1 MASSHGIK
9 VVHVFHTK
17 VNEFDKKG
25 TDVKRFTSGHLLMK
39 EGVYSS
45 WNRKRLTDK
54 EKGGQKERAELFGE
68 AIIQLS
74 NQLYQ
79 TVTGGPIVRQPDGQT
94 LKM

>member
-1 MASSHGIK
+1 MCYVHTIHALEKKENKKPHTVIHRFYETETKPFMASSHGIK

-39 EGVYSS
+39 EGIYSS

-54 EKGGQKERAELFGE
+54 EKGGQKERA
-68 AIIQLS
+68 
-74 NQLYQ
+74 
-79 TVTGGPIVRQPDGQT
+79 
-94 LKM
+94 